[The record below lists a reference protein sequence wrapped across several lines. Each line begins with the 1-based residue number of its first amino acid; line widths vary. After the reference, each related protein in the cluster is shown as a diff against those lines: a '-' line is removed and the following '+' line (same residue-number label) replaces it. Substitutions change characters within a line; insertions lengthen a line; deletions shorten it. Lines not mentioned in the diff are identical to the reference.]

1 MQLNDRLIGAL
12 AICGGIAVISGTLG
26 FRELPGQQFGSAF
39 FPRII
44 GVALMLTG
52 LAMMPRASVGPWLRR
67 PDILRGRAGMQVA
80 AALVAVIGWTFV
92 APHLGF
98 IATTTLLIWA
108 LVLIAGGRI
117 IPAGCTALGMAVLL
131 YIVFGLLLR
140 VPLPFGPIERLL
152 S

>member
-26 FRELPGQQFGSAF
+26 IRELPGQQFGSAF

-44 GVALMLTG
+44 GAALILAG
-52 LAMMPRASVGPWLRR
+52 LAMLPRASIEPWLRR
-67 PDILRGRAGMQVA
+67 PDILRGRAGLQVA
-80 AALVAVIGWTFV
+80 AALIAVIAWTLV
-92 APHLGF
+92 APQIGF
-98 IATTTLLIWA
+98 IPTTTLLIWA
-108 LVLIAGGRI
+108 LVLMAGGRI
-117 IPAGCTALGMAVLL
+117 IPAAGTALGMALLL